1 MIHSLALLS
10 ARNLVKRPTSSLL
23 SARFLATDMREVLSQ
38 YPPIELKKPV
48 GSDIEIS
55 QSVTPIH
62 ISEIARNAGI
72 LDEELELYGSTKAKV
87 SLNVKDRLANE
98 ENGNYVLVT
107 AINPTKYGEG
117 KSTVTLGLAQ
127 ALTAHLGL
135 KSFACI
141 RQPSLGPTFGVKG
154 GAAGGGYSQV
164 VPMEEF
170 NLHLTGDIHAV
181 TSAHNLLSAA
191 IDTRMFHEAGLKD
204 ESLWKKLTKNGKHF
218 SNVMLKRVQK
228 LGIDKT
234 DPSTFTP
241 EEQSRFARL
250 NINPDTITW
259 NRVLDV
265 CDRHLRGVTVGEG
278 SAEKGRTRKTGF
290 DISVASEVMAILAL
304 TTSLTDMRDR
314 LGRMVIGLDYAG
326 TPVTADDLG
335 VGGALTILM
344 REAIKPNLMQSI
356 ERTPVFV
363 HAGPFANIATGTSSV
378 LADQI
383 ALKLCSGEDGFVV
396 TEGGFGADMGMEKFV
411 NIKCRNSGLLP
422 HCSVIVVTVRAL
434 KHHGEGQEGEDP
446 LVVLRRG
453 CENMKKHIENAKK
466 LGVTPVVCI
475 NKFITDSEEEFEI
488 IKQEAAEGGVF
499 DCVVSNHWEE
509 GGRGAVD
516 LAESVRG
523 ACQHTRQARAAS
535 PSSEHQFLYNNE
547 DSIKSKIETI
557 CKEVYGAGSVSYSDE
572 FEQKCASYTELG
584 YNNLPICMAKT
595 QYSLSSD
602 PNLLGRPEGFDIHVR
617 DIRSSVGAGFLY
629 PLLGTIQT
637 IPGLPVRPGFFD
649 MDLDEDGNVMGMF

>member
-1 MIHSLALLS
+1 
-10 ARNLVKRPTSSLL
+10 
-23 SARFLATDMREVLSQ
+23 MREVLSQ

-434 KHHGEGQEGEDP
+434 KYHGEGQEDEDP

>member
-23 SARFLATDMREVLSQ
+23 SARFLATDMLEVLSQ